1 MVQWLGLRTFTVRAQ
16 VQPLI
21 GELRSCKPLSTGKQ
35 NKKKSQKISDI

>member
-35 NKKKSQKISDI
+35 NKKKITEDI